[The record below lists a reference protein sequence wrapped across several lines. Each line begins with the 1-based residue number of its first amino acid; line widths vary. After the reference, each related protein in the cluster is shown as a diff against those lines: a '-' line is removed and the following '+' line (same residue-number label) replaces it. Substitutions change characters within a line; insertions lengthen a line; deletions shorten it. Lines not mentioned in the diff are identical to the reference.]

1 MVEDAQDRRKTV
13 HVRQIPSPDSIA
25 QQGLGAPVLE
35 LSADADKLLATA
47 LQDLRDKALA
57 DGFDPCS
64 SVEAV
69 ERRGDLAASVLRH
82 ESLEAEHF
90 VGHSSGFGSLAES
103 TWGLHGLTLLP
114 RSVLLCEPFGKS
126 NGNQKETKKKDDRLI
141 VDFDHGAAQSGSVDN
156 VSSA

>member
-64 SVEAV
+64 SVEGV
-69 ERRGDLAASVLRH
+69 EGRGDLAVLT
-82 ESLEAEHF
+82 
-90 VGHSSGFGSLAES
+90 GSS
-103 TWGLHGLTLLP
+103 
-114 RSVLLCEPFGKS
+114 R
-126 NGNQKETKKKDDRLI
+126 RR
-141 VDFDHGAAQSGSVDN
+141 
-156 VSSA
+156 